1 MDRSTI
7 PDREFDIVLY
17 GATGFVGSRA
27 AAYLA
32 NHPQREELRWA
43 IAGRDRNKLEQ
54 VKQHLGAAASSVSV
68 LVADSSSQDAVDA
81 MVAKTHVL
89 LNTAGPFSLYGS
101 PIVDAC
107 VRCQTDYVDTTG
119 ETTWVRELIDRY
131 HDRAAA
137 DGTRIIPGCGF
148 DSVPADLGCYLMVR
162 HIQDNLGVTCAE
174 VKAYY
179 QMYGGFN
186 GGTVASNIHR
196 HESGQIERGRDPF
209 LLNPKD
215 AYPLAEIDR
224 DRDPVA
230 PSFDRDLGTW
240 VGPFMMGAINT
251 RVVRRSAAL
260 FAQWGQPYSPHFHY
274 QEYTK
279 YNPPF
284 ALAKSMLVTGL
295 MAGFE
300 AALDRSFSRNLIEPL
315 LPKPGSGPSE
325 QTMNSGWF
333 TTELL
338 GTSIDGQKVRGMI
351 RFQGDPGNRATV
363 CCVCESALSLALNA
377 EELPGSRERGGLLTP
392 ATGLGDVLVKRLRE
406 AGMSIEIDPNLVS
419 QQNDL
424 AVAAGT

>member
-32 NHPQREELRWA
+32 QHPQRQQLRWA

-54 VKQHLGAAASSVSV
+54 VKQHLGATASSVAV
-68 LVADSSSQDAVDA
+68 LVADSRDQDAVDSI
-81 MVAKTHVL
+81 VAKTQVL
-89 LNTAGPFSLYGS
+89 LNTAGPFALYGS

-107 VRCQTDYVDTTG
+107 VRLQTHYVDITG
-119 ETTWVRELIDRY
+119 ETTWVRGLIDRY

-148 DSVPADLGCYLMVR
+148 DSVPSDLGCYLMVR
-162 HIQDNLGVTCAE
+162 NIQDTLGTPCAA

-186 GGTVASNIHR
+186 GGTVDSNIHR

-209 LLNPKD
+209 LLNPSD
-215 AYPLAEIDR
+215 AYPQAEVDR
-224 DRDPVA
+224 NQDPVH
-230 PSFDRDLGTW
+230 PTFDRDLGTW
-240 VGPFMMGAINT
+240 VGPFIMGMINT

-260 FAQWGQPYSPHFHY
+260 FEQWGQPYSPQFHY

-284 ALAKSMLVTGL
+284 ARAKSIFVTGL

-300 AALDRSFSRNLIEPL
+300 AALDRAFSRNLLKLL
-315 LPKPGSGPSE
+315 LPKPGTGPSE
-325 QTMNSGWF
+325 QTMNAGWF

-338 GTSIDGQKVRGMI
+338 GTSVDGQTVRGLI
-351 RFQGDPGNRATV
+351 RYQGDPSNRATV
-363 CCVCESALSLALNA
+363 CCVCESALSLVMNQV
-377 EELPGSRERGGLLTP
+377 ELPGGRERGGLLTP
-392 ATGLGDVLVKRLRE
+392 ASGLGDVLARRLRE
-406 AGMSIEIDPNLVS
+406 AGMSIAINIGK
-419 QQNDL
+419 
-424 AVAAGT
+424 GTPTG

>member
-7 PDREFDIVLY
+7 ADREYDIVLY

-32 NHPQREELRWA
+32 NHPQREQLRWA
-43 IAGRDRNKLEQ
+43 IAGRDQSKLEQ

-68 LVADSSSQDAVDA
+68 LVADSGNQEAVDT
-81 MVAKTHVL
+81 MVAKTQVL
-89 LNTAGPFSLYGS
+89 INTAGPFALYGS

-107 VRCQTDYVDTTG
+107 VRLKTHYVDITG
-119 ETTWVRELIDRY
+119 ETTWVRGLIDHY
-131 HDRAAA
+131 HDCAAA
-137 DGTRIIPGCGF
+137 DGTRIIPSCGF
-148 DSVPADLGCYLMVR
+148 DSVPSDLGCYLMVR
-162 HIQDNLGVTCAE
+162 HIQDSLGVPCVE

-186 GGTVASNIHR
+186 GGTIASDIHR
-196 HESGQIERGRDPF
+196 HESGQIERGRDLF
-209 LLNPKD
+209 LLNPSD
-215 AYPLAEIDR
+215 AYPLAEVDL
-224 DRDPVA
+224 DRDPVY

-240 VGPFMMGAINT
+240 VGSFIMGAINT

-260 FAQWGQPYSPHFHY
+260 FEQWGQPYSPHFHY

-284 ALAKSMLVTGL
+284 AYAKSVFVTGL

-300 AALDRSFSRNLIEPL
+300 AALDLPFSRNLLKPL

-351 RFQGDPGNRATV
+351 RYQGDPGNRATL
-363 CCVCESALSLALNA
+363 CCVCESALSLALNV
-377 EELPGSRERGGLLTP
+377 EELPGGRERGGLLTP

-406 AGMSIEIDPNLVS
+406 AGMSIKIDPNLVS
-419 QQNDL
+419 QKNDL